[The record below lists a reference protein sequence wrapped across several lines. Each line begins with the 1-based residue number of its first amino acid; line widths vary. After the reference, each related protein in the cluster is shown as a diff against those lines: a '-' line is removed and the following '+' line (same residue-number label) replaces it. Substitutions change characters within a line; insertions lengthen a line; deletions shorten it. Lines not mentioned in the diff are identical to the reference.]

1 MFRKQIHRASVV
13 ALAFLSGCLRETA
26 LDPGTEPEVVVQC
39 ILAYPQEEQELRL
52 CYTMAPGQKTSVP
65 IDDATILLSDLT
77 TGKQAGAFRPCGEGR
92 WILDGQVI
100 PGHDYRLEV
109 TVPGHSPI
117 RAETRIPNQHRVH
130 YQHHALSGTYWN
142 EDKMEFYSIAV
153 NSNLYFSGTRFYA
166 DDFGTESLWVFSWIC
181 DALSERASLGR
192 RLGTSC
198 FAADPFNYTG
208 EIMEIPEQNVDTDD
222 HNRTVYLRDMFSH
235 CPYHLNYLRIQ
246 NPGSAEWEETEYSDN
261 IHWNESGRKRQTFF
275 YVEGDVEEG
284 YEGLPGRTEPT
295 SWGELSYEEPSSKFP
310 GESCIEMMTV
320 SDEYDRYL
328 KEVTS
333 YEMRHQEGDLT
344 VLYERENVYSNILGG
359 MGIFGARISYY
370 LPWKEAGIPY
380 LP

>member
-1 MFRKQIHRASVV
+1 M
-13 ALAFLSGCLRETA
+13 L
-26 LDPGTEPEVVVQC
+26 
-39 ILAYPQEEQELRL
+39 
-52 CYTMAPGQKTSVP
+52 
-65 IDDATILLSDLT
+65 TI
-77 TGKQAGAFRPCGEGR
+77 
-92 WILDGQVI
+92 
-100 PGHDYRLEV
+100 
-109 TVPGHSPI
+109 
-117 RAETRIPNQHRVH
+117 
-130 YQHHALSGTYWN
+130 
-142 EDKMEFYSIAV
+142 
-153 NSNLYFSGTRFYA
+153 
-166 DDFGTESLWVFSWIC
+166 TESLWVFSWIC

-261 IHWNESGRKRQTFF
+261 IQWNESGRKRQTFF

-344 VLYERENVYSNILGG
+344 VLYERERVRREATGSQPSAQRGSLRQRVTYPRENPKGFRIFHEKIGYHLPGTLHLWHRGSPVRHGMAGYTPACLAGG
-359 MGIFGARISYY
+359 PSDAPGGNRAYFI
-370 LPWKEAGIPY
+370 
-380 LP
+380 